1 MGEWGLFW
9 TAFGLTNVLFGA
21 VTAAWLLRWQDRLS
35 LPAVPL
41 AIVGAGLAPFV
52 VTLMLYYGMML
63 LPGTSAL
70 AYVAL
75 VTGVMLALSL
85 TAGEGWG
92 RLAAML
98 RRIVHRASDPAM
110 WPFWLGSL
118 AVVVIAVLLLPNK
131 PLVDHDVLEYGV
143 QGRVFL
149 RDRAIHFVRHRF
161 DPATG
166 FYYVGLHGFSFP
178 LMFTWE
184 GLVGEVVVAAGDGWS
199 RSITIWYAWLLIALV
214 WSLLRMAR
222 PWLAVAGTLTMTLPL
237 GFLFL
242 LVVYHLDSYRIFLF
256 SAVMAM
262 LVAAFRSPSPARW
275 LLLGTLAGAHACV
288 HSLGAIL
295 GGILVLVVVLVSSG
309 GMEARLRPVLWMIGP
324 LLLAG
329 GLHYVLDTFL
339 GTGWIF
345 KDIIWF

>member
-1 MGEWGLFW
+1 GLFW
-9 TAFGLTNVLFGA
+9 TVFGLTNLLFGA
-21 VTAAWLLRWQDRLS
+21 VTAAWLLRWQPRLFLQE
-35 LPAVPL
+35 LPL
-41 AIVGAGLAPFV
+41 IIVGVGLAPFLV
-52 VTLMLYYGMML
+52 SLVLYYALML
-63 LPGTSAL
+63 LPGLSAP

-75 VTGVMLALSL
+75 VALPMVLLAA
-85 TAGEGWG
+85 TAGSGWA
-92 RLAAML
+92 RLCTML
-98 RRIVHRASDPAM
+98 GRIVRGFPDPTM
-110 WPFWLGSL
+110 WLFWLGSL
-118 AVVVIAVLLLPNK
+118 AVVAIGVLLLLNK

-143 QGRVFL
+143 QGSVFL
-149 RDRAIHFVRHRF
+149 RDKTIQFVRHRL

-178 LMFTWE
+178 LLFTWE
-184 GLVGEVVVAAGDGWS
+184 GLLGEVFGVHGDAWS
-199 RSITIWYAWLLIALV
+199 RSITIWYSWLSIALA
-214 WSLLRMAR
+214 WSLFRVAR
-222 PWLAVAGTLTMTLPL
+222 PWLAVAGALAMTLPL

-242 LVVYHLDSYRIFLF
+242 IMVYHLDSYRIFLF
-256 SAVMAM
+256 SAVMAA
-262 LVAAFRSPSPARW
+262 LVAAFRESTSARW
-275 LLLGTLAGAHACV
+275 LLLGTLAGAHAFV

-309 GMEARLRPVLWMIGP
+309 GIAERLRPVLWMIGP